1 MQPQPQPQP
10 QQPSQYDIISNNI
23 NVTVNPYINNENI
36 NGVMYNYLNHYNE
49 IIDDHDMIKL
59 NVNTKAKKR
68 ICKKKETDAEPM
80 RIPACADHDVFMQ
93 HEYKVQELKEICKH
107 HGIKCGGTKQEL
119 KLRIHSHLIQSHF
132 IPRIQRLVRRSFC
145 KMHARISG
153 PAYYDRSLCV
163 NDTDFYSMEPV
174 SDIPR
179 NQFISVKD
187 DGGVVYG
194 FDMVSLNTY
203 YMSEWKNGNVKHDV
217 PLSNPYNRMPLPL
230 TIRHQML
237 RKICLTRILGVKCT
251 IETEPEPVQ
260 SVQQQD
266 DQLLFL
272 VFQQI
277 NSHGHYADSAWFGEL
292 NGIQIMRFMRELADI
307 WNYRAQ
313 IMIHVKQ
320 DICPPNGDPF
330 RYVDLRMDGYAHSE
344 AIKHAGIQIMNT
356 LVTSGNTRDSRGL
369 GAYYVLSALT
379 LVSQSARNA
388 MPWLYESVMY
398 VAPN

>member
-1 MQPQPQPQP
+1 MPQQQP
-10 QQPSQYDIISNNI
+10 QQQQQQQQPSHYDIIYNNVNI
-23 NVTVNPYINNENI
+23 VTENI
-36 NGVMYNYLNHYNE
+36 NPVMHNFTNE
-49 IIDDHDMIKL
+49 ATNDYTIIKVK
-59 NVNTKAKKR
+59 VNAKIKKR
-68 ICKKKETDAEPM
+68 IFKKKDPDTESM
-80 RIPACADHDVFMQ
+80 RIPSFAEHDVFMQ
-93 HEYKVQELKEICKH
+93 SDHHKVQELKDMCKH
-107 HGIKCGGTKQEL
+107 YGIKCGGTKQEL
-119 KLRIHSHLIQSHF
+119 KLRIHTHLIQSHYVM
-132 IPRIQRLVRRSFC
+132 RIQRMIRRSFF

-153 PAYYDRSLCV
+153 PAYHDRSLCV

-174 SDIPR
+174 RDIPC
-179 NQFISVKD
+179 NQFISVLD
-187 DGGVVYG
+187 DAGIVYG
-194 FDMVSLNTY
+194 FDMISLNTY
-203 YMSEWKNGNVKHDV
+203 YMSELKNGNVKYDT

-230 TIRHQML
+230 TILRQMH
-237 RKICLTRILGVKCT
+237 RKICLTRIIGVKCT

-292 NGIQIMRFMRELADI
+292 NAGGIMRFMRELADI

-313 IMIHVKQ
+313 IMAQMKLE
-320 DICPPNGDPF
+320 ICPPNGDPF
-330 RYVDLRMDGYAHSE
+330 RYVDLRMDGHSHPE
-344 AIKHAGIQIMNT
+344 TIKHAGIQIMNT
-356 LVTSGNTRDSRGL
+356 FVTSGNTRDSRGL

-379 LVSQSARNA
+379 LVSQPARNA

>member
-1 MQPQPQPQP
+1 MQPQPQQ

-23 NVTVNPYINNENI
+23 NVTVNPYINNENV
-36 NGVMYNYLNHYNE
+36 NNVMYNYIDHCND
-49 IIDDHDMIKL
+49 IIDDYDTIKM

-68 ICKKKETDAEPM
+68 ICKKKETEAEPM
-80 RIPACADHDVFMQ
+80 RIPAYADHDVFLQ

-145 KMHARISG
+145 KIHARISG
-153 PAYYDRSLCV
+153 PGYHDRSLCV

-174 SDIPR
+174 RDIPR
-179 NQFISVKD
+179 NQFISFKD
-187 DGGVVYG
+187 ETGVVYG
-194 FDMVSLNTY
+194 FDIMSLYMY
-203 YMSEWKNGNVKHDV
+203 YMSELKNGNE
-217 PLSNPYNRMPLPL
+217 LTSNPYNRTPFPFTL
-230 TIRHQML
+230 RHQIH
-237 RKICLTRILGVKCT
+237 RKIRLTGILGVKCT
-251 IETEPEPVQ
+251 IEAEPEPVM

-313 IMIHVKQ
+313 IMTHVKQ
-320 DICPPNGDPF
+320 EICPPNGDPF
-330 RYVDLRMDGYAHSE
+330 RYVDLRMDGYSYPE
-344 AIKHAGIQIMNT
+344 SIKHAGIQIMNT
-356 LVTSGNTRDSRGL
+356 FVTSGNVRDSRGL

>member
-1 MQPQPQPQP
+1 MHH
-10 QQPSQYDIISNNI
+10 YKDNEVIHDCNIIKMNANAS
-23 NVTVNPYINNENI
+23 
-36 NGVMYNYLNHYNE
+36 
-49 IIDDHDMIKL
+49 
-59 NVNTKAKKR
+59 AKKR
-68 ICKKKETDAEPM
+68 IFKKKELTLKPT
-80 RIPACADHDVFMQ
+80 RIPEYADHDVFAQ
-93 HEYKVQELKEICKH
+93 CDHKVQELKDICKH

-119 KLRIHSHLIQSHF
+119 KMRIHAHLIQSHF
-132 IPRIQRLVRRSFC
+132 ITRIQRLIRRSFC

-153 PAYYDRSLCV
+153 PAYHDRSLCV

-174 SDIPR
+174 INIPR

-187 DGGVVYG
+187 DTGIVYG
-194 FDMVSLNTY
+194 FDIMSLNTY
-203 YMSEWKNGNVKHDV
+203 YVSELKNGNVKYDS
-217 PLSNPYNRMPLPL
+217 PLSNPYNRMPFPL
-230 TIRHQML
+230 ML
-237 RKICLTRILGVKCT
+237 RRQMHRKFCLTRILGVKCT
-251 IETEPEPVQ
+251 VEAEPEPVL

-266 DQLLFL
+266 DQLMFL

-292 NGIQIMRFMRELADI
+292 TGVQIMRFMRELADI

-313 IMIHVKQ
+313 IMAHVKQ

-330 RYVDLRMDGYAHSE
+330 RYVDLRMDGYTHPE

-356 LVTSGNTRDSRGL
+356 FVMSGTTRDSRGL

-379 LVSQSARNA
+379 LVSQPARNA

-398 VAPN
+398 VPPN

>member
-1 MQPQPQPQP
+1 MQ
-10 QQPSQYDIISNNI
+10 QQPSHYDIISNNVI
-23 NVTVNPYINNENI
+23 IGNDDLNIVLHNN
-36 NGVMYNYLNHYNE
+36 YPDYYNE
-49 IIDDHDMIKL
+49 IIDDYDIIKL
-59 NVNTKAKKR
+59 NANTKVKKR
-68 ICKKKETDAEPM
+68 ICKKKEPESELM
-80 RIPACADHDVFMQ
+80 RIPTFSDYDAFMQ
-93 HEYKVQELKEICKH
+93 HEYKVSDLKDICKH
-107 HGIKCGGTKQEL
+107 HSIKCGGTKQEL
-119 KLRIHSHLIQSHF
+119 KLRIHTHLIQSHF
-132 IPRIQRLVRRSFC
+132 ITRIQRLVRRSFC

-153 PAYYDRSLCV
+153 PAYHDRSLCV

-174 SDIPR
+174 REIPR

-187 DGGVVYG
+187 DTGIVYG
-194 FDMVSLNTY
+194 FDMISLNTY
-203 YMSEWKNGNVKHDV
+203 YMSELKNGNVKHDL

-230 TIRHQML
+230 TIRCQMH
-237 RKICLTRILGVKCT
+237 RKICLTRILGVQCT
-251 IETEPEPVQ
+251 IETEHEPVL

-292 NGIQIMRFMRELADI
+292 VGVQIMRFMRELADI

-313 IMIHVKQ
+313 IMTHVKL

-330 RYVDLRMDGYAHSE
+330 RYVDLRMDGYTHPE
-344 AIKHAGIQIMNT
+344 TIKHAGIQIMNT
-356 LVTSGNTRDSRGL
+356 FVTSGTTRDSRGL

-379 LVSQSARNA
+379 LVSQPARNA

-398 VAPN
+398 VAP